1 MLGSAASHAGPQ
13 RPSEQG
19 VLSPVVANQVV
30 ESPPT
35 TNLKLLLSSYFF
47 NSATFCILHTVTILV
62 LTFKKILSP
71 QILMK

>member
-47 NSATFCILHTVTILV
+47 NSAMF
-62 LTFKKILSP
+62 
-71 QILMK
+71 